1 VPKTPRR
8 ERGQLEREV
17 LAVVA
22 AADHPLTPRDVVAR
36 LGQPLA
42 YTTVMS
48 TLARLH
54 DKGALSRHPAGRAHA
69 YAVVAS
75 PDGIEAALT
84 ARQMTR
90 LLDGGADRALALARF
105 VAELRPEDE
114 QLLIDLLAD
123 HPPPD
128 GARPQHEP

>member
-1 VPKTPRR
+1 
-8 ERGQLEREV
+8 V

>member
-1 VPKTPRR
+1 
-8 ERGQLEREV
+8 
-17 LAVVA
+17 
-22 AADHPLTPRDVVAR
+22 
-36 LGQPLA
+36 
-42 YTTVMS
+42 
-48 TLARLH
+48 
-54 DKGALSRHPAGRAHA
+54 
-69 YAVVAS
+69 VVAS

-114 QLLIDLLAD
+114 QLLIDLLAN

-128 GARPQHEP
+128 GARSQHEP